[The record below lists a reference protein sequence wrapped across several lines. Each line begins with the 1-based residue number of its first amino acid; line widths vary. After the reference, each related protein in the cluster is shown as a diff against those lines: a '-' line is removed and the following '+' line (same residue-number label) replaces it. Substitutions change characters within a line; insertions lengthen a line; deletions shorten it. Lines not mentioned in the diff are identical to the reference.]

1 MAKKAWLDSGPFVQ
15 GSGSIFVIF
24 FATIII
30 FPFVAIWFISN
41 MIFITLEEI
50 FNNTFRF
57 KILLFSAAIF
67 AIFTLV
73 HYADKMY
80 KFHNGGFSDERL
92 AKRGLTLHYKIDKEP
107 SIFFPYFKLMD

>member
-1 MAKKAWLDSGPFVQ
+1 MAKKLRLDSGPFVQ
-15 GSGSIFVIF
+15 ATGSIFVIF

-41 MIFITLEEI
+41 MIFITLERD
-50 FNNTFRF
+50 FRF
-57 KILLFSAAIF
+57 KILLFSVAVF

-80 KFHNGGFSDERL
+80 KFHNGGFINERS

-107 SIFFPYFKLMD
+107 SMFFPFFKSMN